1 MRRPWPIALLTIL
14 LFLFPSARIP
24 AEDPPPAADPAEQ
37 APLDVDLIEH
47 TERRLTQIDITIR
60 AKKKSTAEPPEL
72 GLDDLEVI
80 VTGNRVELKHV
91 DRVCRVLPGQA
102 EVEPDEVEAPAPEVP
117 SPAPPAAPTAKNT
130 YVFYFDHSHLTMAGQ
145 ATALTMAKK
154 IIQELI
160 SQGNEGLVVSSGSK
174 LLQSK
179 LTGNA
184 DELIA
189 FLDGVAENKQQ
200 WLSVAYADG
209 EETRY
214 NNILIQQEF
223 SDDSAK
229 TLAKTYL
236 REERMYTRRALSR
249 FSATLGALADLDPPK
264 AVIYFADIMR
274 WNPGMHYARFVGIE
288 NDPEIRN
295 LADESFAFDKVTEEA
310 AAHGVRLYTIQAE
323 GLISGMPGVGV
334 QRRGVGMLGGTAASR
349 MPWQRTNDAV
359 RTMQSF
365 ALESGGE
372 MFFGGIESA
381 TMNKVLKRIESD
393 LSCFYLLS
401 FHSDTLK
408 EDSLL
413 PLRVRFNQ
421 DSPLFE
427 ELEKGY
433 EIQARGQLMVLS
445 ERRKK
450 ESLLLAAHAAS
461 ATVDSEAGHGAV
473 IPLGFADGRFQAMAQ
488 FMVGNPDLP
497 EALVQE
503 TSWELGM
510 THVHRQKVMHQTDR
524 RITITDPRVP
534 VVLQAAWSFAPGE
547 NELTLVGYED
557 RLGQLVTAQVNR
569 DWPDPDHAGAVVTQ
583 VAIVQPESAVF
594 VDAKDEAHA
603 GDAPPENRIGSLAI
617 GEGVART
624 DRPTY
629 FISLV
634 CRKKRD
640 ARVLWIDRTL
650 VGNVSVEFTRQ
661 QWNRADNERCVRIQ
675 DLIRENHVGWGKFE
689 YHVSVYD
696 DPSPEADPIVTR
708 VRKFTAVEP
717 ESPVEQA
724 PSSINFA
731 ADPGK
736 TRPARY

>member
-1 MRRPWPIALLTIL
+1 VRRPWPIALLTIL

-24 AEDPPPAADPAEQ
+24 AEDPPPAADPTEQ
-37 APLDVDLIEH
+37 EPLDVDLIER
-47 TERRLTQIDITIR
+47 TERRLTQIDITLR
-60 AKKKSTAEPPEL
+60 AKKKSTAELPEL
-72 GLDDLEVI
+72 SIDDLEVV
-80 VTGNRVELKHV
+80 VTGNRVELKHL
-91 DRVCRVLPGQA
+91 DRICRVLPGQA
-102 EVEPDEVEAPAPEVP
+102 EVEPDEVEAPAPEAP
-117 SPAPPAAPTAKNT
+117 RPPPAAPVPKNT
-130 YVFYFDHSHLTMAGQ
+130 YVFYFDHAHLTMAGQ

-154 IIQELI
+154 MIRELI
-160 SQGNEGLVVSSGSK
+160 SQGGKGVVVSSGSK

-179 LTGNA
+179 LTDNA
-184 DELIA
+184 DELVA
-189 FLDGVAENKQQ
+189 FVDGVAENKQQ

-223 SDDSAK
+223 SDDAAK
-229 TLAKTYL
+229 TLAKSYL

-274 WNPGMHYARFVGIE
+274 RNPGMHYARFVGIE
-288 NDPEIRN
+288 NEADIRN
-295 LADESFAFDKVTEEA
+295 LVDETFAFDRVTEEA

-334 QRRGVGMLGGTAASR
+334 QRRGVGAMGGTAASR
-349 MPWQRTNDAV
+349 QPWQRTNDAV

-372 MFFGGIESA
+372 MFFGGVESA

-401 FHSDTLK
+401 IRSDTLK

-421 DSPLFE
+421 DSPRFDQ
-427 ELEKGY
+427 LEKNY

-461 ATVDSEAGHGAV
+461 ETVDSETGHGAI
-473 IPLGFADGRFQAMAQ
+473 IPLGFEDGRFQAMAQ
-488 FMVGNPDLP
+488 FMVGSPDLP
-497 EALVQE
+497 EALVRE

-524 RITITDPRVP
+524 RITIADPRVP
-534 VVLQAAWSFAPGE
+534 VVLQAAWAFAPGE

-557 RLGQLVTAQVNR
+557 RLGQLVTTQVNR
-569 DWPDPDHAGAVVTQ
+569 DWPDPDHSSAVVTE

-594 VDAKDEAHA
+594 VNAEGEAHA
-603 GDAPPENRIGSLAI
+603 GDDAPENRIGSLAI

-624 DRPTY
+624 DRPIY

-640 ARVLWIDRTL
+640 RRVLWIDRTL
-650 VGNVSVEFTRQ
+650 VGNLPVEFTRQ
-661 QWNRADNERCVRIQ
+661 QWDRADDERCVRIQ
-675 DLIRENHVGWGKFE
+675 DLIRENHVGWGNFE
-689 YHVSVYD
+689 YHVNVYD
-696 DPSPEADPIVTR
+696 DPSLEADPIVTR
-708 VRKFTAVEP
+708 VRKFTAVDPEP
-717 ESPVEQA
+717 PLKEGPT
-724 PSSINFA
+724 SINFA
-731 ADPGK
+731 ADPDK
-736 TRPARY
+736 TKPARY